1 MKKEPDIFRS
11 FHSIKDPNKEAIG
24 AAMLYDV
31 IEELKVVKGA
41 MILEGYKP
49 KDSCIKYMED
59 TIDNFKSKYR
69 ELNNF
74 PV

>member
-1 MKKEPDIFRS
+1 
-11 FHSIKDPNKEAIG
+11 
-24 AAMLYDV
+24 MLYDV

>member
-1 MKKEPDIFRS
+1 MKKETDIFRS
-11 FHSIKDPNKEAIG
+11 FHSRKDPNKEAIG

-41 MILEGYKP
+41 MILEGYEP
-49 KDSCIKYMED
+49 EDSCIKYMED

-74 PV
+74 PI

>member
-1 MKKEPDIFRS
+1 MKKKPDIFRS

-41 MILEGYKP
+41 MILEGYEP
-49 KDSCIKYMED
+49 EDSCIKYMED
-59 TIDNFKSKYR
+59 IINQFKDEYR
-69 ELNNF
+69 KLNTF
-74 PV
+74 PI

>member
-1 MKKEPDIFRS
+1 MKKETDIFRS
-11 FHSIKDPNKEAIG
+11 FHSIKDPNKESIG

-41 MILEGYKP
+41 MILEGYEP
-49 KDSCIKYMED
+49 GDSCIKYMED

-74 PV
+74 PI

>member
-11 FHSIKDPNKEAIG
+11 FHSRKDPNKEAIG

-41 MILEGYKP
+41 MILEGYEP
-49 KDSCIKYMED
+49 EDSCIKYMED
-59 TIDNFKSKYR
+59 IINQFKDEYR
-69 ELNNF
+69 KLNTF
-74 PV
+74 PI

>member
-49 KDSCIKYMED
+49 EDICIKYMED

-74 PV
+74 PI

>member
-49 KDSCIKYMED
+49 EDSCIKYMED

-74 PV
+74 LV